1 LDAARRKGNQVT
13 RRASLFLRASLALI
27 PALAIAAYEITP
39 DSYLAHIKYLASPEL
54 KGRRTG
60 TPELNKA
67 ADYIE
72 TWFKK
77 AGLQPLAPH
86 YFDNFEVTA
95 RTGLGKGD
103 KLSLDDNGKQT
114 VFKQQQDFVPIN
126 LSANGTAH
134 GPIVF
139 AGYGI
144 TAPEYHYDDYQGV
157 DVKDKIVLLLR
168 HEPQEADEK
177 SVFEGK
183 NFTVHSQ
190 ISSKLVNAKL
200 HGARGVLLVNDTP
213 NHPGDEDQLDK
224 FQPLVGIEN
233 YGIVLE
239 QIKST
244 VADEILASSKQS
256 LKDLAAAIDKDT
268 KPHSFLLPASITASI
283 TVDLAQQK
291 KTVHNVVG
299 YFPGQTNEYVVIGAH
314 YDHLGKGEQDSL
326 APSLIGTVHP
336 GADDNASG
344 TSGVIELARHIAASG
359 QHKRGFLFICFA
371 GEEEGLLGSAY
382 YVNHPL
388 KPLSDAAAMI
398 NMDMIGRLR
407 DNKVYVGG
415 VGTGS
420 TFKAL
425 LQSATK
431 NAGFQSDESEVG
443 GYGSSDHTSFTTKQI
458 PTLFFFSGLHTDYHK
473 PSDTWDKI
481 NAKDAVRLLGEI
493 SEIAL
498 ALADAPERPTF
509 VRVAINPHAGGVAP
523 GGGGY
528 GPDFGSIPDF
538 GGPAH
543 GVRFADIRAGSPADK
558 AGLKPGD
565 VLIEFDGKPIE
576 NLYDFTY
583 ALRSHKP
590 GDTVVVK
597 VLRDGKPLEVKVL
610 LTKRN

>member
-1 LDAARRKGNQVT
+1 MT
-13 RRASLFLRASLALI
+13 RRSSVPIRAALLLA

-39 DSYLAHIKYLASPEL
+39 DAYLSHIKYLASPEL

-67 ADYIE
+67 ATYIAG
-72 TWFKK
+72 WFKK
-77 AGLQPLAPH
+77 AGLEPVGPH
-86 YFDNFEVTA
+86 YLDNYEVTA

-103 KLSLDDNGKQT
+103 KLSVDDNGKQT
-114 VFKQQQDFVPIN
+114 AFKQLQDFVPIN
-126 LSANGTAH
+126 LSANGSAH
-134 GPIVF
+134 GPILFV
-139 AGYGI
+139 GYGI
-144 TAPEYHYDDYQGV
+144 TAPEYHYDDYAAV
-157 DVKDKIVLLLR
+157 DAKDKIVLILR

-190 ISSKLVNAKL
+190 VSSKLVNAKL

-213 NHPGDEDQLDK
+213 NHPGDDDQLEK

-244 VADEILASSKQS
+244 VADEILAPSKQN
-256 LKDLAAAIDKDT
+256 LKDLAAVIDKDT
-268 KPHSFLLPASITASI
+268 KPHSFLLPASVTANI
-283 TVDLAQQK
+283 TVELQQQK
-291 KTVHNVVG
+291 RIVHNVIG
-299 YFPGQTNEYVVIGAH
+299 YYPGQTSEYIIIGAH

-326 APSLIGTVHP
+326 APSLIGTIHP

-344 TSGVIELARHIAASG
+344 TAGVIELARHLAASG
-359 QHKRGFLFICFA
+359 QHKRGFLFICFS

-420 TFKAL
+420 TFKPFL
-425 LQSATK
+425 EQATK

-458 PTLFFFSGLHTDYHK
+458 PTLFFFSGLHSDYHK

-493 SEIAL
+493 SEIAVD
-498 ALADAPERPTF
+498 LADSPDRPQF

-565 VLIEFDGKPIE
+565 VLVEFDGKPIE

-590 GDTVVVK
+590 GDTVIVK
-597 VLRDGKPLEVKVL
+597 VLRDGKPVEAKVL